1 MQVLRRQFPLRP
13 SAAKTIHRC
22 QGDTLNE
29 AVLDL
34 PSSKREHMHYV
45 ALSRLRSIS
54 GLHILNLNE
63 NKIAVSKKV
72 QEEMTRLRQEAL
84 NSHIPFL
91 YKDTSGSFKILFQN
105 VRSLH
110 LHVADV
116 ASDYNVKAADINMFV
131 ETALC
136 SNDSNDLYQIPSFQ
150 LFRND
155 FVTHGTRTPYGTAV
169 YVKESVQLLSEPLRC
184 NYNDVEI
191 TLIRINQP
199 VHNLHIVAIYR
210 STSKVKIARFINALK
225 HLHSTFLNDPNTPVI
240 ILGDFNVNLNE
251 NASEKNTLSKY
262 LIEEKKYVQLISQVT
277 TDYKTRIDHIYTNI
291 SERVKN
297 SGVLESYFSD
307 HKPIFVS
314 LI

>member
-1 MQVLRRQFPLRP
+1 M
-13 SAAKTIHRC
+13 
-22 QGDTLNE
+22 
-29 AVLDL
+29 
-34 PSSKREHMHYV
+34 
-45 ALSRLRSIS
+45 
-54 GLHILNLNE
+54 
-63 NKIAVSKKV
+63 
-72 QEEMTRLRQEAL
+72 
-84 NSHIPFL
+84 
-91 YKDTSGSFKILFQN
+91 
-105 VRSLH
+105 RSLH

-169 YVKESVQLLSEPLRC
+169 YVKENVQLLSEPLRC
-184 NYNDVEI
+184 NYNDVEM
-191 TLIRINQP
+191 TLIRVNQP
-199 VHNLHIVAIYR
+199 VHNLHIAAIYR

-291 SERVKN
+291 PERVKS
-297 SGVLESYFSD
+297 SGVLETYFSD